1 MGSPKIEQGRIVSQT
16 TFDLVAYAAPQ
27 EKPASGASSSANAP
41 KVAQVG
47 K

>member
-1 MGSPKIEQGRIVSQT
+1 
-16 TFDLVAYAAPQ
+16 VAYAAPQ
-27 EKPASGASSSANAP
+27 EKPVSGAPPSATAP